1 VTLLLLDTT
10 LLIDRE
16 RGATELEGLIGDD
29 DDVTIAAVTLA
40 ELTVGV
46 ELAGTRQ
53 RARRQSFVGDIAAS
67 IPILPYDERAA
78 IRHASLLVAVRRAGR
93 PSRRPRPDHRC
104 DRRNHRARH
113 CERAVRS
120 AFDNLAGVTAID
132 HRAAHG

>member
-53 RARRQSFVGDIAAS
+53 RARHRLMF
-67 IPILPYDERAA
+67 L
-78 IRHASLLVAVRRAGR
+78 
-93 PSRRPRPDHRC
+93 SRLAP
-104 DRRNHRARH
+104 DRRQRLCIVCAVPSVGEMVEQAR
-113 CERAVRS
+113 ERR
-120 AFDNLAGVTAID
+120 
-132 HRAAHG
+132 